1 MATTYAGGTT
11 EQVTYNADG
20 GAVFGASA
28 TELIGFYGVT
38 PIVQR
43 TAAILTSAVDTA
55 SSADVTTALKA
66 AVIDIMNT
74 LAAVGIWKA
83 S

>member
-1 MATTYAGGTT
+1 MPLPSAFDTTTISGAG
-11 EQVTYNADG
+11 DG
-20 GAVFGASA
+20 VIVGASA
-28 TELIGFYGVT
+28 TEKVGVYGVT

-43 TAAILTSAVDTA
+43 TAAIATSDVGTA
-55 SSADVTTALKA
+55 TSADVTTALKA

-83 S
+83 A